1 MPGYQGEKELGYPLH
16 IVDVFTDKALAGNQL
31 AVVLDAADIAPEV
44 MQRIARE
51 MNFSETTFVMPPS
64 RPEHAARVRIFTPG
78 RELPFAGH
86 PTVGTAWVLATQGL
100 IPGGGLEFTL
110 EEGVGPVAVRGE
122 RGPHGLTFWMTH
134 PPLTFGDVIEERAR
148 IAEGIGVS
156 ESDLV
161 PDVPL
166 QVASTGN
173 EFLYV
178 ALKDRR
184 AVDAAVSDKIRL
196 RKAFVEREAL
206 PVFLFTAESSDR
218 LYSRMFAP
226 DVIGIDEDPA
236 TGSASG
242 PLGAFAVRYGLI
254 PRAAKVA
261 ITSEQGTKMGRQSF
275 IHIRLAYGA
284 DHDIPTSIEVGG
296 AVMPVVTG
304 TLVGADA

>member
-1 MPGYQGEKELGYPLH
+1 MSYPIH

-31 AVVLDAADIAPEV
+31 AVVLDAGDIADDV

-51 MNFSETTFVMPPS
+51 MNFSETTFVIAPS
-64 RPEHAARVRIFTPG
+64 RPDYAARVRMFTPG
-78 RELPFAGH
+78 KELPFAGH
-86 PTVGTAWVLATQGL
+86 PTIGTAWVLATQGL
-100 IPGGGLEFTL
+100 VANGGLEFTL

-122 RGPHGLTFWMTH
+122 RGANGLTFWMTH
-134 PPLTFGDVIEERAR
+134 PPLTYGDVIPDRAR
-148 IAEGIGVS
+148 IAEGIGLQ

-178 ALKDRR
+178 ALKDAR
-184 AVDAAVSDKIRL
+184 AVDAAISEKARL
-196 RKAFVEREAL
+196 TNAFGGREAL
-206 PVFLFTAESSDR
+206 PVFLFTATGRDR

-226 DVIGIDEDPA
+226 GVFGIDEDPA
-236 TGSASG
+236 TGSGSG

-254 PRAAKVA
+254 PRAANVV

-275 IHIRLAYGA
+275 IHIRLAYGK
-284 DHDIPTSIEVGG
+284 DKDVPTRIEVGG
-296 AVMPVVTG
+296 GVMPVVTG
-304 TLVGADA
+304 ILLGADR